1 MKFEVSILG
10 IGSATPTY
18 QRNSTSQIININEK
32 ILMVDCGEGAQQQ
45 MLRFGIK
52 SNKIDSIFISHL
64 HGDHFFGLVG
74 LLSSM
79 NLNGRVKSLNLYCPS
94 ALKEILD
101 LQFLHSGSV
110 LKYEINYHFTQNLTP
125 QKIVDNIDFK
135 VETIIL
141 NHRIPCT
148 GFLFTTKKKLRKII
162 KQKVEELNISKEYI
176 DLIKKG
182 IDYTDST
189 GKIHSAQALT
199 TDADEPRSY
208 AYCSDTLYSLAYL
221 ESIKNVNTLY
231 HETTFLDD
239 MSQRAKETFH
249 TTALQ
254 AGQVAKNA
262 NVETLIIGH
271 FSARYKDINPL
282 LLEAQSVFSNTH
294 LAIEG
299 KTFVV

>member
-1 MKFEVSILG
+1 MKFEVTILG
-10 IGSATPTY
+10 NGSATPTF
-18 QRNSTSQIININEK
+18 QRNPTSQIININEK
-32 ILMVDCGEGAQQQ
+32 ILMVDCGEGTQQQ

-52 SNKIDSIFISHL
+52 FNKIDCIFISHL

-74 LLSSM
+74 LISSM
-79 NLNGRVKSLNLYCPS
+79 NLNSRVKNLNLYCPS
-94 ALKEILD
+94 ALKDILD
-101 LQFLHSGSV
+101 LQFLQSGSV
-110 LKYEINYHFTQNLTP
+110 LKFQINYHFIQNLIS
-125 QKIVDNIDFK
+125 QKIVDNTDFI

-162 KQKVEELNISKEYI
+162 KQKVEELKIPKENI

-182 IDYTDST
+182 FDYTDNT
-189 GKIHSAQALT
+189 GIIHSAQALT

-208 AYCSDTLYSLAYL
+208 AYCSDTLYSLDYL
-221 ESIKNVNTLY
+221 ESIKNVNMLY
-231 HETTFLDD
+231 HETTFLND
-239 MSQRAKETFH
+239 MGQRAHETFH
-249 TTALQ
+249 TTALE
-254 AGQVAKNA
+254 AGQLAKIA

-271 FSARYKDINPL
+271 FSARYKDISPL
-282 LLEAQSVFSNTH
+282 LLEAQLVFSNTH